1 MKNAI
6 IILLILNSFNCALG
20 QEKSNTYSKWY
31 LKPAAGINIPITTLL
46 SGEITDNLFEYDDNS
61 YYRQV
66 ISGNFF
72 FSQKWGVEF
81 TFQANASKRISGRA
95 DRFNSEIQNKYNKNY
110 FVSPSSGA
118 LYDDFNIISG
128 NFERG
133 YLGIV
138 YRIEKPKYIFLPK
151 LFIGITSFYTDW
163 GSADLKEKGTNTILK
178 LSYSSGKRPNDH
190 FTIAPAF
197 TFGYRLSKRFIANI
211 DLLYS
216 YYKTDIEFVEKI
228 RNTFTEEVS
237 LRTIEYKRNIRT
249 LTIGIGL
256 IIELKPAP
264 KINNHSAYR

>member
-1 MKNAI
+1 MSI
-6 IILLILNSFNCALG
+6 FFNCAFG
-20 QEKSNTYSKWY
+20 QEKLNPYSKWY
-31 LKPAAGINIPITTLL
+31 LKPAVGVNIPITTLL

-61 YYRQV
+61 YYWQV

-81 TFQANASKRISGRA
+81 TFQANASERISGRA
-95 DRFNSEIQNKYNKNY
+95 DRFNSEIQKKYSEHY
-110 FVSPSSGA
+110 FIGSGSGA

-138 YRIEKPKYIFLPK
+138 YRVEKPKYIFLPK
-151 LFIGITSFYTDW
+151 LFIGVTSFFIDW

-197 TFGYRLSKRFIANI
+197 TFGYRLSKRVIANI

-216 YYKTDIEFVEKI
+216 YYITNIEFIEEI
-228 RNTFTEEVS
+228 RNTFTEETSFKV
-237 LRTIEYKRNIRT
+237 IDYKKDIHT

-264 KINNHSAYR
+264 NTQ